1 MTEYIIHIFHF
12 WQVLIKY
19 SGESVAE
26 CSESTGV
33 RVGQAPPSRLQLS
46 RLLSRE
52 YCNQVEKLQDRN
64 QELEPNKSTK
74 KTTYH
79 ASVFFLYILRRHI
92 FLFAYLLSSGL
103 KLAIFRAH

>member
-79 ASVFFLYILRRHI
+79 ASVFFVYFKTTHFFVRVFVI
-92 FLFAYLLSSGL
+92 FWT
-103 KLAIFRAH
+103 